1 MKAINPLQ
9 LTAPS
14 LRGIDDL
21 LSRAATV
28 RTRPAVAHLARL
40 SVVAADV
47 VTVAATMVAVHRL
60 RLLLP
65 AEQAAAGG
73 AAYAQVCAVSLP
85 LWVMAFHRYR
95 LYNSRHTAS
104 RRDELGRILHAVGV
118 SVVVTA
124 VVAYALDELVARSWL
139 IALFV
144 LALATVTLERE
155 IVRHVFNV
163 LHRRGHCLR
172 PVVIAGTGEE
182 AFTLAT
188 TLGEQPELGYRVV
201 GLIGDTDGEVDPR
214 LVEFG
219 PVLDGHTKPAE
230 QVRMAGA
237 GGVIVATTDV
247 DLQTSNRL
255 TRALTDAGIHVEL
268 SSSLKDIDADRLSV
282 RPLGRFPV
290 VYVEPVRREGW
301 PQVAKRVFDVA
312 LSVVLLV
319 VSAPVLLVA
328 AVAIKVGS
336 PGPVLF
342 KQERVGRRGRRFHV
356 LKLRTMVTDAE
367 HRLAELDLLNEADGP
382 LFKIREDP
390 RVTRVGKL
398 LRKLSLDEL
407 PQLVNVLR
415 GEMSLV
421 GPRPALPSE
430 VTQWGPELF
439 ERLRVQP
446 GITGMWQVRGRSD
459 SSFAQYARWD
469 LYYVDNWS
477 ITHDLAILLRTLPV
491 VLSQKG
497 AY

>member
-1 MKAINPLQ
+1 MKAIDPAQ
-9 LTAPS
+9 LRARSP
-14 LRGIDDL
+14 RAVEDL
-21 LSRAATV
+21 LTRAAGAS
-28 RTRPAVAHLARL
+28 TRPVVARLARL
-40 SVVAADV
+40 AVVAADV
-47 VTVAATMVAVHRL
+47 VTVAAAMAAVHRL
-60 RLLLP
+60 RFLLP
-65 AEQAAAGG
+65 GDRGG
-73 AAYAQVCAVSLP
+73 ADAQAYARVCLLALP
-85 LWVMAFHRYR
+85 VWVLVFHRYR
-95 LYNSRHTAS
+95 LYNSRHTAG
-104 RRDELGRILHAVGV
+104 RRDELGRVLHAVGV
-118 SVVVTA
+118 SVVATA

-139 IALFV
+139 MALFV
-144 LALATVTLERE
+144 LALLGVALERE
-155 IVRHVFNV
+155 VVRHVFCV

-182 AFTLAT
+182 AHALAT

-201 GLIGDTDGEVDPR
+201 GLIGHDDEVDPR

-219 PVLDGHTKPAE
+219 PVLDGRTKPAE

-247 DLQTSNRL
+247 DVHTSNRL

-268 SSSLKDIDADRLSV
+268 SSSLKDIDASRLSV

-290 VYVEPVRREGW
+290 VYVEPVKRDGW
-301 PQVAKRVFDVA
+301 PQVAKRAFDVA
-312 LSVVLLV
+312 LSLLLLV
-319 VSAPVLLVA
+319 VSLPVLVAA
-328 AVAIKVGS
+328 AVAIKVTS

-356 LKLRTMVTDAE
+356 LKLRTMVVDAE
-367 HRLAELDLLNEADGP
+367 ERLVDLDLLNEADGP

-390 RVTRVGKL
+390 RVTGVGRL

-477 ITHDLAILLRTLPV
+477 IAHDLGILLRTVPV